1 MQILLVNGS
10 SRVDGNTAEALTLLD
25 ESFQKRGV
33 KTTWF
38 QINSEPLR
46 GCIGCNGCNDT
57 NRCVFQD
64 DRCNEL
70 IEDILAADGVIVGS
84 PVYFAAP
91 NGALCSLL
99 DHAFF
104 ATCTKSQLFKGK
116 PAAALVTCEWTGGTA
131 ALDRLHRYFVP
142 SQMPVVTSN
151 DYTVFQG
158 NSLKNRESRAM
169 RILTALGDKMIA
181 ALKSRS

>member
-99 DHAFF
+99 ARFLRF
-104 ATCTKSQLFKGK
+104 VPKASFSRESPLRLWL
-116 PAAALVTCEWTGGTA
+116 PANGLVERLRWTGCTA
-131 ALDRLHRYFVP
+131 ILCQAKCRL
-142 SQMPVVTSN
+142 SQATI
-151 DYTVFQG
+151 TRFF
-158 NSLKNRESRAM
+158 RE
-169 RILTALGDKMIA
+169 TA
-181 ALKSRS
+181 